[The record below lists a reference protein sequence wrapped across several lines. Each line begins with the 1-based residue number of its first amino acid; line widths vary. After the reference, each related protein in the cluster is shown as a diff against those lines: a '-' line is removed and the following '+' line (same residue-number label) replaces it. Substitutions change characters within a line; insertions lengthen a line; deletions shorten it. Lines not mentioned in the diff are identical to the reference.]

1 MLAEG
6 EEVTLALHFAGSQV
20 KRSQD
25 NGPLRYRTTVTRA
38 GLVHQT
44 PPSPLSTHI
53 LLLLL
58 AGAALMGTFLLP
70 GLLRNKLVSLPI
82 IYVSFGFLLFN
93 LPLDLPLMNP
103 EDARLDRQLMEY
115 ITEFI
120 VIVSLAATGLKLDR
134 TPSLRNWSSGLY
146 MLAFAMPLTIAAVA
160 FLGWWW
166 VGLAPASAILLG
178 AVLAPTD
185 PVLAANVQV
194 GPPGEDLPEDDVRFG
209 LTLEAGL
216 NDGLAFPF
224 VYLAIALVDVSAG
237 AVGSTLLEWAWWDF
251 GYRIA
256 MGTLMGFLIGKALA
270 YVFYKF
276 KDRMSKERD
285 TEIEAGFFIL
295 AATLLTYSITELA
308 EGYGFLAVFVASV
321 VSRRE
326 RHDDEA
332 MGDQLESYEAAE
344 QVEQAVLGIFL
355 IAFGGIIATGGLR
368 DLTINGALVGIA
380 LLFLIRPVAGMISFL
395 PSNLPWVEKVAISY
409 FGIRGVGSLY
419 YLAYAH
425 NTEAFPSIDGIW
437 SIVNFTMLVSIFLHG
452 LSVKPF
458 MKWVD
463 RRMGRPERPAV

>member
-1 MLAEG
+1 M
-6 EEVTLALHFAGSQV
+6 T
-20 KRSQD
+20 
-25 NGPLRYRTTVTRA
+25 
-38 GLVHQT
+38 
-44 PPSPLSTHI
+44 THI

-58 AGAALMGTFLLP
+58 AGIALLGTFIIPTLI
-70 GLLRNKLVSLPI
+70 RNRLVSLPI
-82 IYVSFGFLLFN
+82 IYVAFGFAVFQ

-134 TPSLRNWSSGLY
+134 RPSLKNWSAGIYL
-146 MLAFAMPLTIAAVA
+146 LGIAMPLTIASVA

-194 GPPGEDLPEDDVRFG
+194 GPPNDDVPEDDVRFG

-224 VYLAIALVDVSAG
+224 VYLAIALVG
-237 AVGSTLLEWAWWDF
+237 AESVVDAIVTWAWWDF

-256 MGTLMGFLIGKALA
+256 MGTIMGVVLGRSMNYI
-270 YVFYKF
+270 FYKF
-276 KDRMSKERD
+276 KERISAVRD
-285 TEIEAGFFIL
+285 TEIESGFFVL
-295 AATLLTYSITELA
+295 AAVLLTYALTELV

-321 VSRRE
+321 ASRQGTR
-326 RHDDEA
+326 DDESRA
-332 MGDQLESYEAAE
+332 AEVRNYEAAD
-344 QVEQAVLGIFL
+344 QVEQAILGIFL
-355 IAFGGIIATGGLR
+355 IAFGGIIGTGGLN
-368 DLTINGALVGIA
+368 DLTLPGALVGV
-380 LLFLIRPVAGMISFL
+380 LLIILIRPLSGLLSFL
-395 PSNLPWVEKVAISY
+395 PSKLPWVEKVAISY

-425 NTEAFPSIDGIW
+425 NSEAFPEIDDVW

-452 LSVKPF
+452 LSVNPF
-458 MKWVD
+458 MRWVD
-463 RRMGRPERPAV
+463 RRMGRESPLE

>member
-1 MLAEG
+1 M
-6 EEVTLALHFAGSQV
+6 
-20 KRSQD
+20 
-25 NGPLRYRTTVTRA
+25 
-38 GLVHQT
+38 
-44 PPSPLSTHI
+44 STHI

-58 AGAALMGTFLLP
+58 AGTALLGTFVIP
-70 GLLRNKLVSLPI
+70 GLIRDKLVSLPI
-82 IYVSFGFLLFN
+82 IYVAFGFAIFN

-134 TPSLRNWSSGLY
+134 DPSLKNWSSGLF
-146 MLAFAMPLTIAAVA
+146 MLGIAMPLTIAAVA

-166 VGLAPASAILLG
+166 VGLAPASAVLLG

-194 GPPGEDLPEDDVRFG
+194 GPPNEDMPEDDVRFG

-224 VYLAIALVDVSAG
+224 VYLAIALVDATDVG
-237 AVGSTLLEWAWWDF
+237 ATVLEWAWWDF
-251 GYRIA
+251 GYRIG
-256 MGTLMGFLIGKALA
+256 MGTLMGYVIGRGLA
-270 YVFYKF
+270 WLFYRF
-276 KDRMSKERD
+276 KQKMSEVRD

-295 AATLLTYSITELA
+295 ASTLLTYALTELV
-308 EGYGFLAVFVASV
+308 EGYGFLAVFVAAV
-321 VSRRE
+321 VSRRSADKDLDVE
-326 RHDDEA
+326 ETKA
-332 MGDQLESYEAAE
+332 DQLESYEAAE

-355 IAFGGIIATGGLR
+355 IAFGGIIATGGLY
-368 DLTINGALVGIA
+368 DLTLNGALVGVA
-380 LLFLIRPVAGMISFL
+380 LIILIRPVAGLISFL
-395 PSNLPWVEKVAISY
+395 PSSLPWVEKVAISY

-425 NTEAFPSIDGIW
+425 NSEAFPSIDGVW

-458 MKWVD
+458 MRWVD
-463 RRMGRPERPAV
+463 RRMGRADRAA

>member
-1 MLAEG
+1 
-6 EEVTLALHFAGSQV
+6 
-20 KRSQD
+20 
-25 NGPLRYRTTVTRA
+25 
-38 GLVHQT
+38 
-44 PPSPLSTHI
+44 
-53 LLLLL
+53 
-58 AGAALMGTFLLP
+58 MGTFILP

-82 IYVSFGFLLFN
+82 IYVVFGYVIFN

-134 TPSLRNWSSGLY
+134 PPSFKNYAVGIYLLGI
-146 MLAFAMPLTIAAVA
+146 AMPLTIAAVA
-160 FLGWWW
+160 LLAYYWL
-166 VGLAPASAILLG
+166 GLAPASAILLG

-194 GPPGEDLPEDDVRFG
+194 GPPNEDVPEDDVRFG

-224 VYLAIALVDVSAG
+224 VYLAIALVDAPVWQD
-237 AVGSTLLEWAWWDF
+237 AVMTWAWWDF

-256 MGTLMGFLIGKALA
+256 MGVILGILIGRLLS
-270 YVFYKF
+270 YLFYLYRDK
-276 KDRMSKERD
+276 MAELRD
-285 TEIEAGFFIL
+285 TQVEEGFFVL
-295 AATLLTYSITELA
+295 AATLLTYSLTEIA

-321 VSRRE
+321 VSRR
-326 RHDDEA
+326 RRDDHESKEA
-332 MGDQLESYEAAE
+332 EIETYEAAD

-355 IAFGGIIATGGLR
+355 IAFGGIIATGGLY
-368 DLTINGALVGIA
+368 DLTLPGALLGIA
-380 LLFLIRPVAGMISFL
+380 LLLVIRPLAGLISFL
-395 PSNLPWVEKVAISY
+395 PSSYPWVEKVAISY

-425 NTEAFPSIDGIW
+425 NSEAFPEIDGVW

-452 LSVKPF
+452 VTVKPIIR
-458 MKWVD
+458 WVD
-463 RRMGRPERPAV
+463 RRMGRPAR

>member
-1 MLAEG
+1 
-6 EEVTLALHFAGSQV
+6 
-20 KRSQD
+20 
-25 NGPLRYRTTVTRA
+25 
-38 GLVHQT
+38 
-44 PPSPLSTHI
+44 
-53 LLLLL
+53 
-58 AGAALMGTFLLP
+58 MGTFLLP
-70 GLLRNKLVSLPI
+70 GLLRNKLISLPI
-82 IYVSFGFLLFN
+82 VYVVSGFLIFS
-93 LPLDLPLMNP
+93 LPLDLPLMDP
-103 EDARLDRQLMEY
+103 EDASLDRQLMEY

-134 TPSLRNWSSGLY
+134 APSLRNWSSGLY
-146 MLAFAMPLTIAAVA
+146 MLGIAMPLTIAAVA

-166 VGLAPASAILLG
+166 IGLAPASAILLG

-224 VYLAIALVDVSAG
+224 VYLAIALVGVASNE
-237 AVGSTLLEWAWWDF
+237 VGRTVLEWAWWDF

-256 MGTLMGFLIGKALA
+256 MGTLMGYLIGRALA
-270 YVFYKF
+270 YIFYRF
-276 KDRMSKERD
+276 KDRMAEERD

-295 AATLLTYSITELA
+295 AATLLTYSITEMA

-321 VSRRE
+321 VSRRQ
-326 RHDDEA
+326 RLDKEA
-332 MGDQLESYEAAE
+332 IEDQQESYEAAE

-355 IAFGGIIATGGLR
+355 IAFGGIIATGGLS
-368 DLTINGALVGIA
+368 DLTLNGALVGLA
-380 LLFLIRPVAGMISFL
+380 LLLLIRPVAGLISFL
-395 PSNLPWVEKVAISY
+395 PSGLPWVEKLAISY

-425 NTEAFPSIDGIW
+425 NSEAFSAIDDVW

-463 RRMGRPERPAV
+463 SRMGRPERIN